1 MIKGIPNLGKFIS
14 VAAVVEKYKVIASI
28 ARVMLRKCIE
38 NGSLRQ
44 ATSHGKQFVCAP
56 TVAIVEK
63 TAEPGKDTKKEKA
76 KKKEK
81 EKWFS

>member
-14 VAAVVEKYKVIASI
+14 VASVIEKYKVIGSI
-28 ARVMLRKCIE
+28 ARVMLRKCID
-38 NGSLRQ
+38 NGSLKR
-44 ATSHGKQFVCAP
+44 TDVHGKQFVCAP

-63 TAEPGKDTKKEKA
+63 VAADTGKEGKKEKA

-81 EKWFS
+81 